1 MQALNP
7 EIEYTKASVQNIL
20 EHFFQFSSA
29 IERGNTDAV
38 CLILDMK
45 EAAKKAKLTSQQ
57 QRVFY
62 YRFLQQYTQEEIAIE
77 LSISHQAVSKHVEL
91 IVLKMHRILNG
102 ITGESQ

>member
-1 MQALNP
+1 MFKIFLSTFFNSQALL
-7 EIEYTKASVQNIL
+7 K
-20 EHFFQFSSA
+20 
-29 IERGNTDAV
+29 RGNTDAV

-45 EAAKKAKLTSQQ
+45 EASKKAKLTAQQ

-77 LSISHQAVSKHVEL
+77 LCISHQAVSKHVEL
-91 IVLKMHRILNG
+91 IVLKMYRILNG